1 MAVLTKRGGFLE
13 RQGDGWG
20 KRSGFGE
27 VVEVAEGKNQLN
39 WLKEHNVD
47 LHIYKKAGLYSQGGE
62 EN

>member
-47 LHIYKKAGLYSQGGE
+47 LHI
-62 EN
+62 